1 MPPSNAG
8 RVRAGAKSPL
18 QLSVVPLV
26 VSLVVFLSACAG
38 EPSFEASPWPE
49 SARREWQALQ
59 EQVDTV
65 LVTTSVLRGSTEP
78 HDAAVLRALEKL
90 DVTVQQLSDAAQ
102 QLRRDGR
109 LEAGREAAPMQLSV
123 RAGQLL
129 PELRALGRAVRA
141 STPDDETRRKALLA
155 IAQAQLAARSLD
167 LQAGALQAEANGAIT
182 NANTNTNAES
192 EGERS
197 FVQQGLIGPVG
208 PFYLIDEGHIDAIDA
223 AWEDGQL
230 GITIDDETVD
240 PDVERDPKRTVL
252 VVKATAKVSLPDA
265 RYGFI
270 GDVGAT
276 AWLLPENQLD
286 AAAAGLLW
294 PGLATDEIEPGVF
307 VNDTVQVSIRKVI
320 GPNGLSLFSSPQ
332 DELSGPL
339 VVADSEDGLPDII
352 SLPASTH
359 THLNWAFESAGI
371 YLVLVEVGGQLAGV
385 TGTPWVTSS
394 AETLKFLVLP

>member
-1 MPPSNAG
+1 MTPTNTG
-8 RVRAGAKSPL
+8 RIRTGAKSPL
-18 QLSVVPLV
+18 QLSVA
-26 VSLVVFLSACAG
+26 SLAVFLSACAG
-38 EPSFEASPWPE
+38 EPGAEPSPSPE
-49 SARREWQALQ
+49 GARREWQALQ

-65 LVTTSVLRGSTEP
+65 LVTTSALRGSTGP

-90 DVTVQQLSDAAQ
+90 DVTVQHLSDAAQ

-109 LEAGREAAPMQLSV
+109 LETGREAAPMQLSV

-141 STPDDETRRKALLA
+141 STPDEETRRKALLA
-155 IAQAQLAARSLD
+155 ITQAQLAARSLD
-167 LQAGALQAEANGAIT
+167 LQAGALQAEANGAIA
-182 NANTNTNAES
+182 NANANAEGDGQNES
-192 EGERS
+192 ERS

-230 GITIDDETVD
+230 GITIHDETVD

-252 VVKATAKVSLPDA
+252 VVKAAAKVSLPDA

-270 GDVGAT
+270 GAVGAT

-294 PGLATDEIEPGVF
+294 PGLATDEIESGVF
-307 VNDTVQVSIRKVI
+307 VNDVVQVSIRKVI

-332 DELSGPL
+332 DEVSDPL

-371 YLVLVEVGGQLAGV
+371 YLVRVEVGGQLAGV

-394 AETLKFLVLP
+394 IETLKFIVLP